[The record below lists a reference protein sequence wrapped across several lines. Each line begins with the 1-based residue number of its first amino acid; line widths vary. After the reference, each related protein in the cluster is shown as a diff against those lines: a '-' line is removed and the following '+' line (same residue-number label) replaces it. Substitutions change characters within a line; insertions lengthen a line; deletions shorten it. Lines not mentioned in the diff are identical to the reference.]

1 MHSPAVSYTIPCL
14 LLLLSP
20 SQEVLHSGQGW
31 SQRDGE
37 SGQLLV
43 DRGRHL
49 DTLEWSFMINSF
61 SNKLYYK
68 WVATGHWALGSCSC
82 CQCCKGTPVLI
93 CKFFAFAATYVCRT
107 AEATTLWLQ
116 QVRSRPASAWFGRAN
131 VECLLPAALL
141 PAGTSMVTRTP
152 LRWPL
157 HWRARRM
164 STLRCSCRQVG
175 GPAASATARTALPAA
190 AVAWCRQRCAWYV
203 ISSQRHMGTAGTALR
218 CCLCM
223 LPGHL

>member
-131 VECLLPAALL
+131 IHGDKDTFALAFALAGKAHEYAQVQLPPGGWAPLPQPLPALPSPLLPWHG
-141 PAGTSMVTRTP
+141 AG
-152 LRWPL
+152 
-157 HWRARRM
+157 
-164 STLRCSCRQVG
+164 
-175 GPAASATARTALPAA
+175 SA
-190 AVAWCRQRCAWYV
+190 V
-203 ISSQRHMGTAGTALR
+203 HGT
-218 CCLCM
+218 
-223 LPGHL
+223 